1 MTQNRYILTWSL
13 AAVTALGCLLVS
25 CGDSGDIRQMPA
37 PEIVGEPL
45 TVSALTRGTGD
56 DTDVLSEGL
65 TIWIMA
71 VPTDQSGVQ
80 AGVVSYNGPVEGSS
94 DISWNSAIYV
104 KNDKTYEMYGIIPF
118 DAAET
123 ITTTSSNSLQAE
135 LSLQNLKSLSDK
147 DVCVL
152 TGAIIACN
160 DSLSPTDY
168 LARGS
173 YYYHPIYDKAGVGD
187 GYRYGVRLLADHLYA
202 SVKFNIFVNVKYNA
216 MRTIK
221 LTKMELTTEPE
232 MTTVDASIILDKTR
246 GTATPF
252 SFDGTPTNTG
262 IGTDLGTDLASVVL
276 FEDDEGQEI
285 KTESAYSNMTAED
298 KANYITINPG
308 YFGSWVCNDLYL
320 VSTYDVYDKKGNLT
334 RKGCTAKNRLTSK
347 LVRTDPDTGTEE
359 PIKAGE
365 RVTITLT
372 VNPTYLYVLSDQELD
387 NPTIV
392 VE

>member
-1 MTQNRYILTWSL
+1 MTYNRYILTWSL

-25 CGDSGDIRQMPA
+25 CGDSGDNRQMPA

-56 DTDVLSEGL
+56 DDDVLSEGL

-123 ITTTSSNSLQAE
+123 ITTTSSNYQQTK

-173 YYYHPIYDKAGVGD
+173 YYYHPIFPDVEGSD
-187 GYRYGVRLLADHLYA
+187 NQRYGVRLLADHLYA
-202 SVKFNIFVNVKYNA
+202 SVKFNVYVNSDYNVR
-216 MRTIK
+216 RTIK
-221 LTKMELTTEPE
+221 LTKMELTTKPE
-232 MTTVDASIILDKTR
+232 MTTVNTSITLDKTLR
-246 GTATPF
+246 GTTIPF
-252 SFDGTPTNTG
+252 AFDGTPTNTG
-262 IGTDLGTDLASVVL
+262 KETDLPSVVL
-276 FEDDEGQEI
+276 FDDDEGQEI
-285 KTESAYSNMTAED
+285 KTESAYSDMTAED

>member
-37 PEIVGEPL
+37 QEIVGEPL
-45 TVSALTRGTGD
+45 TVSALTRGTRD
-56 DTDVLSEGL
+56 ANDILSEGL

-173 YYYHPIYDKAGVGD
+173 YYYHPIYDKEGVGD

-202 SVKFNIFVNVKYNA
+202 SVKFKIYVNVKYNA

-232 MTTVDASIILDKTR
+232 MTTVNASITLQKSR

-252 SFDGTPTNTG
+252 AFDGTPTNTG
-262 IGTDLGTDLASVVL
+262 TETDLASVVL

-334 RKGCTAKNRLTSK
+334 RKECTAKNRLTSK
-347 LVRTDPDTGTEE
+347 LVSGTGG
-359 PIKAGE
+359 PLLKAGE
-365 RVTITLT
+365 QVTITLT

>member
-1 MTQNRYILTWSL
+1 MTQNRYILTWLL

-37 PEIVGEPL
+37 QEIVGEPL
-45 TVSALTRGTGD
+45 TVSALTRGTRD
-56 DTDVLSEGL
+56 ANDILSEGL

-123 ITTTSSNSLQAE
+123 ITTTSSNYQQTK

-173 YYYHPIYDKAGVGD
+173 YYYHPIFPDVEGSD
-187 GYRYGVRLLADHLYA
+187 NQRYGVRLLADHLYA
-202 SVKFNIFVNVKYNA
+202 SVKFNVYVNSDYNVR
-216 MRTIK
+216 RTIK
-221 LTKMELTTEPE
+221 LTKMELTTKPE
-232 MTTVDASIILDKTR
+232 MTTVNTSITLDKTLR
-246 GTATPF
+246 GTTTPF
-252 SFDGTPTNTG
+252 AFDGTPTNTG
-262 IGTDLGTDLASVVL
+262 KETDLPSVVL
-276 FEDDEGQEI
+276 FDDDEGQEI
-285 KTESAYSNMTAED
+285 KTESAYSDMTAED

-392 VE
+392 VGGE

>member
-37 PEIVGEPL
+37 QEIVGEPL
-45 TVSALTRGTGD
+45 TVSALTRGTRD
-56 DTDVLSEGL
+56 ANDILSEGL

-173 YYYHPIYDKAGVGD
+173 YYYHPFYDKEGVGD

-202 SVKFNIFVNVKYNA
+202 SVKFKIYVNVKYNA

-232 MTTVDASIILDKTR
+232 MTTVNASITLQKSR

-252 SFDGTPTNTG
+252 AFDGTPTNTG
-262 IGTDLGTDLASVVL
+262 TETDLASVVL

-334 RKGCTAKNRLTSK
+334 RKECTAKNRLTSK
-347 LVRTDPDTGTEE
+347 LVSGTGG
-359 PIKAGE
+359 PLLKAGE
-365 RVTITLT
+365 QVTITLT

>member
-1 MTQNRYILTWSL
+1 MTQNRYILTWLL

-45 TVSALTRGTGD
+45 TVSALTRGTRD
-56 DTDVLSEGL
+56 ANDILSEGL

-123 ITTTSSNSLQAE
+123 ITTTSSNYQQTK

-173 YYYHPIYDKAGVGD
+173 YYYHPIYDKEGD

-202 SVKFNIFVNVKYNA
+202 SVKFKIYVNVKYNA

-221 LTKMELTTEPE
+221 LTKMELTTKPE
-232 MTTVDASIILDKTR
+232 MTTVDAFITLQKSR

-252 SFDGTPTNTG
+252 AFDGTPTNKG
-262 IGTDLGTDLASVVL
+262 KETDLASVVL

-347 LVRTDPDTGTEE
+347 LVSGTGG
-359 PIKAGE
+359 PLLKAGE
-365 RVTITLT
+365 QVTITLT

-392 VE
+392 VGGE